1 MQGRRACF
9 DRSCERY
16 QCDAGI
22 QVLFIACINTRRP
35 AVIQVDLRD
44 IQVFAVQ
51 PESLARLI
59 DRNINGN
66 SPGKSVLRRV
76 YAQFQAIMTG
86 YDSIAQPADGEPLRL
101 FLQLI
106 LALQGALR
114 ILSSRQGWQ
123 MKR

>member
-1 MQGRRACF
+1 M
-9 DRSCERY
+9 
-16 QCDAGI
+16 
-22 QVLFIACINTRRP
+22 
-35 AVIQVDLRD
+35 
-44 IQVFAVQ
+44 Q